1 MSQFK
6 KELSKKT
13 VQKKDH
19 TQTNTLCSYE
29 RSDIQGT
36 YSTISTNFG
45 LQHIALQPA
54 PQFPFGLYGANCNN
68 VEILKRKCSDSMRN
82 VTKQKK
88 VEVIEVED
96 DIDNEEVSDL
106 PCK

>member
-1 MSQFK
+1 
-6 KELSKKT
+6 
-13 VQKKDH
+13 
-19 TQTNTLCSYE
+19 
-29 RSDIQGT
+29 
-36 YSTISTNFG
+36 
-45 LQHIALQPA
+45 
-54 PQFPFGLYGANCNN
+54 
-68 VEILKRKCSDSMRN
+68 MRN